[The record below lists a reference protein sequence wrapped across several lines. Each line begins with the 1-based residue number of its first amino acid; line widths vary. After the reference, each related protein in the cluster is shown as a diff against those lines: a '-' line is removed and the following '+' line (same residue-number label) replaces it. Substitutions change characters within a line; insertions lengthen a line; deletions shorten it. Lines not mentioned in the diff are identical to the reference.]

1 MAVVSGIRETRA
13 TPPPTTRF
21 LFDPL
26 SSRQEIAP
34 RRRPCA
40 QHQQQHHAPSERIYR
55 DGSPVEAHAGQPFI
69 GATDTTGF
77 SFSEVNRLSVAWQR
91 RHGRCGAGDVH
102 LDYGRVSSH
111 QCEYDAHLYLFSSSV

>member
-1 MAVVSGIRETRA
+1 MAVVSGIRETRP

-34 RRRPCA
+34 SRRPCA
-40 QHQQQHHAPSERIYR
+40 QHQQQHAPSERIYR

-69 GATDTTGF
+69 GATDTTVF
-77 SFSEVNRLSVAWQR
+77 SFSEVNRLSVAWHR

-111 QCEYDAHLYLFSSSV
+111 QCEYDAHFYLFSSSI